1 MQKVA
6 KMLALVMGGLFL
18 VIGGMSFLPMGLF
31 GPGGLMVKY
40 PNMPYVHLA
49 FGVIQATGRPPE
61 GDSLQWC
68 EDRILEQGVGL
79 REYSAGGF
87 AFRELATTSR
97 EV

>member
-40 PNMPYVHLA
+40 PNMPYVHLE
-49 FGVIQATGRPPE
+49 IGRAH
-61 GDSLQWC
+61 
-68 EDRILEQGVGL
+68 V
-79 REYSAGGF
+79 
-87 AFRELATTSR
+87 
-97 EV
+97 